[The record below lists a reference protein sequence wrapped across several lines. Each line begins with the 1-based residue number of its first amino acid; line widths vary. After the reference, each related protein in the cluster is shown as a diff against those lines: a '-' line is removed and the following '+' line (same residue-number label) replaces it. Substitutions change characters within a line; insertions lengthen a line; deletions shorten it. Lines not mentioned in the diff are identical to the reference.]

1 MLPISPYSIE
11 STNIIYNL
19 LFCDDLNLYK
29 DKTEDDTAYPFNLL
43 FSPKSSV
50 TEFQQIIDDPN
61 TSARSK
67 ILAYNNQLKLGFK
80 PARKDLMAVIV
91 ELGLDDGLDVLASYR
106 DGTARY
112 INQSGKI
119 LIWETRDDQEANQ
132 LTATLFANA
141 MDVVTKIGPWD
152 DARRPQPATGTMR
165 ITFLVS
171 DGLYFGE
178 GPINV
183 LFNDALAQPTL
194 NAATE
199 LMQYLTEKT
208 LQNDL

>member
-1 MLPISPYSIE
+1 M
-11 STNIIYNL
+11 
-19 LFCDDLNLYK
+19 
-29 DKTEDDTAYPFNLL
+29 
-43 FSPKSSV
+43 
-50 TEFQQIIDDPN
+50 
-61 TSARSK
+61 
-67 ILAYNNQLKLGFK
+67 
-80 PARKDLMAVIV
+80 
-91 ELGLDDGLDVLASYR
+91 
-106 DGTARY
+106 
-112 INQSGKI
+112 
-119 LIWETRDDQEANQ
+119 IWETRDDQEANQ

-208 LQNDL
+208 LQTDL